1 METQRKGGKKVR
13 KGTPRG
19 KPAGSEN
26 TKLMKRIKFEEKA
39 SKSVGLN
46 TYRPRMVE

>member
-1 METQRKGGKKVR
+1 METQRKGGRKVR

-19 KPAGSEN
+19 KPAGSEKHKAN
-26 TKLMKRIKFEEKA
+26 ERDKIRGEE

-46 TYRPRMVE
+46 IPPKNG